1 MAKNSKYLY
10 LHTGDI
16 LKVGEKGATLGRK
29 KSRKNQLVVDDDL
42 PGSNFEFGGM
52 ARGRQIFTL
61 PHGSRSVGFV
71 SKIEEEHYI
80 EEGEKISFNQSPVK
94 TFDELER
101 GRLIFEKGEYILL
114 KDLTRGTLNRILRE
128 AKKTSMKFWELAKPS
143 LAGLCGKQQ
152 ADAIRYWRRNN
163 KGIRVTTETP
173 NENNNLEDA
182 LKHILRTSNPRDYI
196 EPELIH
202 LLEFIILI
210 EFLDNLWNEPSSFSV
225 LKSETLGRFERLF
238 ETLRSRHGY
247 PSKIILPLSQGD
259 DIHDIALDLVD
270 SFGLDALR
278 PFIQAKKMGRAFC
291 GIDEWLDVLQTLK
304 EFFPTMSHLSWMET
318 EEGNDVS
325 MNAEMKIAGLG
336 NVVIDF
342 LTIIN
347 KHFAEPDVRQ
357 LDSRY
362 QNFGIQI
369 RKAATYHHGYR
380 VVCDRVMRN
389 DQERDINA
397 IMELYDNRCRRMNN
411 FPLDI
416 GNDPRIT
423 HESSTLDYTDA
434 EWLVL
439 RVGAT
444 TAAPDLPEYHFDG
457 KKFENNPDSHLPNNP
472 WEAFV
477 TLPWFIQY
485 DARRSGVGILNSCSD
500 QLIHVHF
507 LYPSHHGPEE
517 LLVMIPIKTRK
528 GDSFNIIQYAGPWNS
543 HTTVCFR
550 SMYNISPNEDEENM
564 ARNGRNYQNP
574 QDLAS
579 PGMKW
584 WIERPSILF

>member
-1 MAKNSKYLY
+1 MAKNWKYLY

-16 LKVGEKGATLGRK
+16 LEVGTKGATLGRK
-29 KSRKNQLVVDDDL
+29 KSRKKQLIVDDDL
-42 PGSNFEFGGM
+42 PGSNFEFGG
-52 ARGRQIFTL
+52 AASGRQIFTL
-61 PHGSRSVGFV
+61 PHGSRAVGFV
-71 SKIEEEHYI
+71 SKVEEEHYI
-80 EEGEKISFNQSPVK
+80 EEGEKISFNKKAVK

-114 KDLTRGTLNRILRE
+114 KDLTRSTLNRILGE
-128 AKKTSMKFWELAKPS
+128 ANKTSMKFWELAKPS

-152 ADAIRYWRRNN
+152 ADAIRYWRRNK

-173 NENNNLEDA
+173 NENSNLEDA
-182 LKHILRTSNPRDYI
+182 LEHILRTYNPREYI

-210 EFLDNLWNEPSSFSV
+210 EFLDNLWNEPSSLSV
-225 LKSETLGRFERLF
+225 LKSETLRRFERLF
-238 ETLRSRHGY
+238 EGLRSMHGY
-247 PSKIILPLSQGD
+247 PSKVILPLSQGD
-259 DIHDIALDLVD
+259 DIHDIALDLVN

-278 PFIQAKKMGRAFC
+278 PFIQAIKMGRRFC
-291 GIDEWLDVLQTLK
+291 GFDEWLDVLQTLK

-347 KHFAEPDVRQ
+347 KHFAQPDVRQ
-357 LDSRY
+357 LPSSY

-389 DQERDINA
+389 DQERNIDA
-397 IMELYDNRCRRMNN
+397 IMELYDNQSGRVSGP
-411 FPLDI
+411 FYI
-416 GNDPRIT
+416 GNDPRMT
-423 HESSTLDYTDA
+423 HDRSTLDYNDS

-439 RVGAT
+439 RVDAT
-444 TAAPDLPEYHFDG
+444 TAAPSIPGNYFG
-457 KKFENNPDSHLPNNP
+457 GRNFENNPEGHLPNNP

-485 DARRSGVGILNSCSD
+485 DASRSGVGILDSCSD

-507 LYPSHHGPEE
+507 LHAFHQRNGES
-517 LLVMIPIKTRK
+517 LVIIPIKTRE
-528 GDSFNIIQYAGPWNS
+528 GDRFNIEQYVGPLNS

-550 SMYNISPNEDEENM
+550 SMYNISPYEDEENM
-564 ARNGRNYQNP
+564 ARNDRNYQGP